1 MSLNHAHRFFE
12 KIESDS
18 EFRKE
23 CCRMRNQAGLL
34 AFLREEGLS
43 FTPDEFEQ
51 EAILQLFKCQTEE
64 QADLVRQKQYWFRL
78 FR

>member
-1 MSLNHAHRFFE
+1 
-12 KIESDS
+12 
-18 EFRKE
+18 
-23 CCRMRNQAGLL
+23 MRNQAGLL

-51 EAILQLFKCQTEE
+51 EVILQLFKCETEE